1 MIETNNTDLT
11 VALINSFT
19 QQNEI
24 LIKSLMNILYRF
36 RGALNR
42 EDIWMMSPI
51 ERDYAV
57 DFINERIKEAGD
69 LIKKQIPV
77 FI

>member
-1 MIETNNTDLT
+1 VIETNNTDLT

>member
-1 MIETNNTDLT
+1 MIETNDADLT